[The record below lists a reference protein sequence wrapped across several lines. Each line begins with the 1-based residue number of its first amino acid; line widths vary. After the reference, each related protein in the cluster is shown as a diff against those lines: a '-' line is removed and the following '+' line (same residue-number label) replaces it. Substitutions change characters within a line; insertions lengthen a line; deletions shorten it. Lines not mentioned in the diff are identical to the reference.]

1 MDCDDCLEKLYAF
14 LDQEL
19 GSRDREKVARHVEG
33 CTDCGDNLAFEE
45 RFLQVIRD
53 CGTSDVAPVDLRRR
67 IAERLRSDVPPPT
80 A

>member
-19 GSRDREKVARHVEG
+19 GSAERKEMAQHIEDCA
-33 CTDCGDNLAFEE
+33 DCGDNLVFEE
-45 RFLQVIRD
+45 RFLKVIRD
-53 CGTSDVAPVDLRRR
+53 CGTSDVAPAELRQRVADSLRR
-67 IAERLRSDVPPPT
+67 EVPPPT

>member
-19 GSRDREKVARHVEG
+19 GSNERKQVANHLEG

-45 RFLQVIRD
+45 RFLKVIRD
-53 CGTSDVAPVDLRRR
+53 CGTSDIAPAELRRR
-67 IAERLRSDVPPPT
+67 VAERLRSDVPPTT

>member
-1 MDCDDCLEKLYAF
+1 MDCDDCLQKLYAF

-19 GSRDREKVARHVEG
+19 ESSDRTQVAKHLDG

-53 CGTSDVAPVDLRRR
+53 CGTSDIAPVDLRRR
-67 IAERLRSDVPPPT
+67 VAERLRSVVPPPT

>member
-1 MDCDDCLEKLYAF
+1 MDCDDCLDKVYAF

-19 GSRDREKVARHVEG
+19 GANERKQVASHLDG

-45 RFLQVIRD
+45 RFLEVIRD
-53 CGTSDVAPVDLRRR
+53 CGTSDVAPTELRRR
-67 IAERLRSDVPPPT
+67 VAERLRSEAPPPT